1 MYFSNN
7 FPTTYY
13 DPTGSGTY
21 TKVQDILTRIKI
33 KDEVRERNTLF
44 SVFTVPNGLSPELVS
59 NRLYG
64 DVEFYWVILMMNKIF
79 NRYYDWPMKERDL
92 QKYVIETYSDPA
104 AIHHYEIAQ
113 SSGNTRTMIWVE
125 STVVGATAVTNME
138 HERTLNDNRAEI
150 KILNPTYL
158 QVFVEEFNRLLK
170 NSS

>member
-13 DPTGSGTY
+13 DPTGSGTFS
-21 TKVQDILTRIKI
+21 KIQDILTRIKI
-33 KDEVRERNTLF
+33 KDEVRERNALF
-44 SVFTVPNGLSPELVS
+44 SIYNVPNGLSPELVS
-59 NRLYG
+59 NLLYG
-64 DVEFYWVILMMNKIF
+64 DVEFYWVILMMNKIY

-104 AIHHYEIAQ
+104 AVHHYEIAQ
-113 SSGNTRTMIWVE
+113 SSGNTRIMIWVE
-125 STVVGATAVTNME
+125 STVVGASAVTNME

-150 KILNPTYL
+150 KILSPTYL
-158 QVFVEEFNRLLK
+158 QVFVEQFNRLLK

>member
-33 KDEVRERNTLF
+33 KDEVRERNALF

-59 NRLYG
+59 NRIYG
-64 DVEFYWVILMMNKIF
+64 DVEYYWVILMMNKVF
-79 NRYYDWPMKERDL
+79 NRYYEWPMGERDL
-92 QKYVIETYSDPA
+92 QKYVIDTYADPDGV
-104 AIHHYEIAQ
+104 HHYEIAQ
-113 SSGNTRTMIWVE
+113 SSGNTRTMIRVE
-125 STVVGATAVTNME
+125 STVAGAAAVTNMQY
-138 HERTLNDNRAEI
+138 ERTLNDDRAEI
-150 KILNPTYL
+150 KLLSPIYL
-158 QVFVEEFNRLLK
+158 QTFVEEFNRLLK

>member
-33 KDEVRERNTLF
+33 KDEVRERNALF
-44 SVFTVPNGLSPELVS
+44 SIYNVPNGLSPELVS
-59 NRLYG
+59 NLLYG
-64 DVEFYWVILMMNKIF
+64 DVEFYWVILMMNKIY

-104 AIHHYEIAQ
+104 AVHHYEIAQ
-113 SSGNTRTMIWVE
+113 SSGNTRIMIWVE
-125 STVVGATAVTNME
+125 STVVGASAVTNME
-138 HERTLNDNRAEI
+138 HERTLNDSRAEI
-150 KILNPTYL
+150 KILSPIYL
-158 QVFVEEFNRLLK
+158 QVFVEQFNRLLK

>member
-33 KDEVRERNTLF
+33 KDEVRERNALF
-44 SVFTVPNGLSPELVS
+44 SIYNVPNGLSPELVS
-59 NRLYG
+59 NLLYG
-64 DVEFYWVILMMNKIF
+64 DVEFYWVILMMNKIY

-104 AIHHYEIAQ
+104 AVHHYEIAQ
-113 SSGNTRTMIWVE
+113 SSGNTRIMIWVE

-150 KILNPTYL
+150 KILSPTYL
-158 QVFVEEFNRLLK
+158 QVFVEQFNRLLK